1 MVQEYKLFIGGELI
15 DSSTG
20 QVFDDINPATLENLA
35 ILQVAGIEDVERA
48 VAAAEAGFRIWSEI
62 PAPKRAKV
70 LLRAARILQERKE
83 ELAVLMTKEMGKI
96 LPETRGDVQEAID
109 ITYYAAGEGRRMFGE
124 TTTSELKEKF
134 CMTALRPIG
143 VVGMITPWNFPIA
156 IPSWKIMPALV
167 AGNAIVFKPASDTP
181 LLAVK
186 LVEILMEAGLPPGV
200 VNIVLGPGGTVGK
213 AVVQHPRIKAISFT
227 GSLETGKW
235 IMEECAKTMKRVS
248 LELGGKNPAI
258 IMDDASIELALEG
271 VLWGAFGTTG
281 QRCTATSRLILHEK
295 IKDEF
300 INRLLVKTKALR
312 VGNGLLP
319 ETDIGPVINKVQL
332 EKIERYVRIGK
343 EEGSTL
349 LLGGNII
356 DPGLPGYFFEPTIFT
371 DVRPEMTI
379 AQEEIFGP
387 VLSVITVSS
396 LEEAIEV
403 ANNTKYGLSSAIY
416 TGNIVNA
423 FKAIEKI
430 EAGITYINAPT
441 IGAEVHLPFGG
452 VKGTGNGFREAGTEA
467 IREFT
472 EVKAVYIDYSGRL
485 QKAQI
490 DSDDVRDRGGIHSE
504 SGETGKL

>member
-1 MVQEYKLFIGGELI
+1 MIDGESR

-20 QVFDDINPATLENLA
+20 ETFDDINPATLENLA
-35 ILQVAGIEDVERA
+35 TIQVAGSEDVDRA
-48 VAAAEAGFRIWSEI
+48 VEAAEKGFRVWSEI
-62 PAPKRAKV
+62 PAPRRAEV
-70 LLRAARILQERKE
+70 LFRAARILQERKE
-83 ELAVLMTKEMGKI
+83 DLAVLMTEEMGKV

-109 ITYYAAGEGRRMFGE
+109 ITVYAAGEGRRMFGE

-134 CMTALRPIG
+134 CMTVLRPIG

-156 IPSWKIMPALV
+156 IPSWKIMPALI
-167 AGNAIVFKPASDTP
+167 AGNAVVFKPSSDTP
-181 LLAVK
+181 LLAIK

-200 VNIVLGPGGTVGK
+200 VNIVPGPGGSVGK
-213 AVVQHPRIKAISFT
+213 AIVQHPRIKAISFT
-227 GSLETGKW
+227 GSLDTGKW

-248 LELGGKNPAI
+248 LELGGKNPVI
-258 IMDDASIELALEG
+258 VMPDADLELALEG

-300 INRLLVKTKALR
+300 IARLLTKTKSLR

-319 ETDIGPVINKVQL
+319 ETDVGPVINKAQL
-332 EKIERYVRIGK
+332 EKIEKYVRIGK
-343 EEGSTL
+343 EEGATL
-349 LLGGNII
+349 LFGGNRM
-356 DPGLPGYFFEPTIFT
+356 DPGLPGYFFEPTVFT
-371 DVRPEMTI
+371 DVRPDMRI

-387 VLSVITVSS
+387 VLSIIMVSS
-396 LEEAIEV
+396 LDEAIEIV
-403 ANNTKYGLSSAIY
+403 NNTKYGLSSSIY
-416 TGNIVNA
+416 TENIGNA
-423 FKAIEKI
+423 FRAIEKI
-430 EAGITYINAPT
+430 EAGITYVNAPT

-467 IREFT
+467 IKEFT

-490 DSDDVRDRGGIHSE
+490 DTV
-504 SGETGKL
+504 